1 MALGLI
7 FGGCIILIYQKM
19 KLQSKN
25 YEILNKQKLRK
36 KIYIYLPLTCF
47 FIEKLINNNLF
58 KNNHIFLLA
67 KKRFFEKDG
76 IHRIKAV

>member
-19 KLQSKN
+19 KLQSN
-25 YEILNKQKLRK
+25 FFLIYQNNTSPENNKRFDQ
-36 KIYIYLPLTCF
+36 
-47 FIEKLINNNLF
+47 NNNVLY
-58 KNNHIFLLA
+58 NVICQ
-67 KKRFFEKDG
+67 KRFFEKDG

>member
-1 MALGLI
+1 MYFFDI
-7 FGGCIILIYQKM
+7 KKM

-47 FIEKLINNNLF
+47 FIQKLINNNLF
-58 KNNHIFLLA
+58 KN
-67 KKRFFEKDG
+67 
-76 IHRIKAV
+76 IHRIKW